1 MKLFGLERTGGKFKV
16 TVGDIEGY
24 PEFIINNIE
33 DIEIRDDGKFLY
45 YINSKEFVIIS
56 MFFAETLSLIL
67 LTNWSKL
74 IQIYISS
81 H

>member
-16 TVGDIEGY
+16 TVGDSEGY
-24 PEFIINNIE
+24 PEFIINNSE
-33 DIEIRDDGKFLY
+33 DIEIHDDGKFLY

-81 H
+81 P